1 MGSRNKTEE
10 VLKKIHVFLATA
22 EPSIGSSRKVVV
34 DKYEFLDLL
43 KELNVCI
50 ADMMEEYE
58 VSEDSRDR
66 ANREHKKKS
75 EEIKKDAK
83 RDAEDIY
90 AASIMY
96 SDQALRRIMDSIDD
110 ARVRMGEVLSR
121 TDVLLREQRR
131 IVKDNQLELISRLE
145 SLKDTDKYMRLIT
158 DENIRIQKELEK
170 AALEQEE
177 YPSSDPSLS
186 EKAQVDIRIN
196 TDYLDQLGLSIDTED
211 KEDDK

>member
-1 MGSRNKTEE
+1 
-10 VLKKIHVFLATA
+10 
-22 EPSIGSSRKVVV
+22 
-34 DKYEFLDLL
+34 
-43 KELNVCI
+43 
-50 ADMMEEYE
+50 
-58 VSEDSRDR
+58 
-66 ANREHKKKS
+66 
-75 EEIKKDAK
+75 
-83 RDAEDIY
+83 
-90 AASIMY
+90 
-96 SDQALRRIMDSIDD
+96 MDSIDD

-121 TDVLLREQRR
+121 TDDLLREQRR